1 MLKYLYL
8 NPVYQYTNHIFLFV
22 CIGGIFLAAVYHS
35 ILYLHRRES
44 LLNYYSQYLWIL
56 LFYLGFRVDL
66 HFDLTGLDFYHSI
79 YYWDEIFQMLSF
91 MFYVHF
97 FCEAIFLKKTDHRY
111 AWYFYKANIPVVLI
125 YCLLLLVLT
134 SFPFA
139 VDVLKILI
147 RVYLLSF
154 GLIFIIMLWAKRRSS
169 YYKYLFAAAASMIL
183 FGLLSTLSMIIG
195 FRLFG
200 FGPFHWLLIS
210 FYADVVFFSAALGYL
225 IRQEYQQRESSLKQL
240 LKSEA
245 ELQQK
250 ELEKMK
256 VVYETREEER
266 MRIARDIHD
275 DMGSTLSS
283 ISIYSKVAATYL
295 TSDSDKA
302 NAYLEKI
309 QANTSILMENTT
321 DLIWS
326 LQTNY
331 GESESIFRRMYDTGI
346 QILSSASI
354 VPHFSIPLQAGL
366 PRFTIPAQKN
376 CWLIF
381 KEAINNICKYSK
393 ATNCT
398 VEIHTGNGTFLMTIA
413 DDGIGFTAPNAGN
426 GLVNMRKRASELG
439 GDCRIESH
447 PGKGTVITVEIPL
460 QNIVLP
466 L

>member
-1 MLKYLYL
+1 M
-8 NPVYQYTNHIFLFV
+8 YQYNNHIFLFV

-35 ILYLHRRES
+35 ILFLHRRES

-66 HFDLTGLDFYHSI
+66 HFNLTGLDFYHSA
-79 YYWDEIFQMLSF
+79 YHWDEIFQMLSF

-97 FCEAIFLKKTDHRY
+97 FGQAIFLKKADHTY
-111 AWYFYKANIPVVLI
+111 AWYFYKVNVPVVLI
-125 YCLLLLVLT
+125 YCVLLLVLT
-134 SFPFA
+134 NFPFA
-139 VDVLKILI
+139 VNVLKVLI
-147 RVYLLSF
+147 RAYLLSF
-154 GLIFIIMLWAKRRSS
+154 GLLFIIILWSKRRSS

-210 FYADVVFFSAALGYL
+210 FYADVIFFSAALGYL

-283 ISIYSKVAATYL
+283 ISIYSKVVATYL
-295 TSDSDKA
+295 TADRDKA

-309 QANTSILMENTT
+309 QVNAGMLMENTT

-346 QILSSASI
+346 QLLSSAGI
-354 VPHFSIPLQAGL
+354 VPHFSIPLQNGL
-366 PRFTIPAQKN
+366 PRLTIPAQKN

-381 KEAINNICKYSK
+381 KEALNNICKYSK
-393 ATNCT
+393 AVNCT
-398 VEIHTGNGTFLMTIA
+398 VEMYTDSSSFIMKIA

-426 GLVNMRKRASELG
+426 GLVNMRKRAGELG
-439 GDCRIESH
+439 GECRIESH
-447 PGKGTVITVEIPL
+447 AGKGTVVTVHFPL

-466 L
+466 GGDL